1 MDLAIELQ
9 KIYDS
14 EINVQISWLWDG
26 GIDVRL
32 GDKMN
37 GYEAEENVRSVAD
50 IIPWL
55 QEAIA
60 HFYPQSTYALSLDA
74 ELRERAARRLFR
86 PPRIGAR
93 VTCPHC
99 GALHA
104 AQCASQLP
112 AIFQLAS
119 CNITTSDQ
127 RRSRSQT
134 MVPPSGDTSK

>member
-1 MDLAIELQ
+1 MDFADELQ
-9 KIYDS
+9 RIYDS
-14 EINVQISWLWDG
+14 EINVEIGWLWDG

-37 GYEAEENVRSVAD
+37 GYEAEENVRSVAEV
-50 IIPWL
+50 IPWL

-60 HFYPQSTYALSLDA
+60 HFYPKSTYALSLDA

-99 GALHA
+99 GAPHA
-104 AQCASQLP
+104 APEFDELLAFTCAHCGNFVEVERPKIQ
-112 AIFQLAS
+112 
-119 CNITTSDQ
+119 
-127 RRSRSQT
+127 
-134 MVPPSGDTSK
+134 